1 MFLLGHIGISV
12 PDVDAACKLFEKEK
26 VTFVKKPD
34 SGESKS
40 FYLCKKRLRNVILQP
55 LFHQKLKQSDEQQ

>member
-1 MFLLGHIGISV
+1 MINPDFCRVSGHIGISV

-34 SGESKS
+34 SGESSVRKS
-40 FYLCKKRLRNVILQP
+40 RLFYL
-55 LFHQKLKQSDEQQ
+55 LFYKQRDKEQ